1 MSGTIATHLPNMSL
15 PRRAWE
21 IRRKAVRM
29 GEVQGQGYVG
39 QALGIADVLAVSY
52 FHALTYRPEDPEW
65 EGRDRFLLSIGHY
78 AIALYSALIE
88 AGILPEQELETYGAD
103 DSRLPMSGMAAYTPG
118 MEITGGSL
126 GQGLG
131 IAVGMAL
138 GLKAKKNAAFVYNLM
153 SDGELG
159 EGSTWEAAM
168 SAAHHKL
175 SNLICIV
182 DFNDQQADGKSTQ
195 MLSAEPL
202 SEKWTAF
209 GWHTQRVDGNDMDAL
224 VAAFDVARNLEDA
237 RPRVIICD
245 TLMCKGVPFLEAREI
260 THFVRVEPDEW
271 QMALSVLDA
280 NRPA

>member
-245 TLMCKGVPFLEAREI
+245 TLMCKGVPFLETREI